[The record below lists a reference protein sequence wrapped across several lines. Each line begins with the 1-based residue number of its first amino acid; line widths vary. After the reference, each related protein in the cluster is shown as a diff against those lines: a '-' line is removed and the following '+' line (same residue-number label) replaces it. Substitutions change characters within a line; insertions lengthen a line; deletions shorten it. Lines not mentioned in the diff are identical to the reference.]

1 MQQGLKPLACEIQ
14 GKAFCSPTQEVKL
27 HFAAVNEHV
36 LRAGKKKKKKV
47 LWKPRDLKKGGVELQ
62 PNHPCGLGAA
72 SSTAQ

>member
-14 GKAFCSPTQEVKL
+14 GKASCSPVQELKL

-36 LRAGKKKKKKV
+36 LKAGGKK
-47 LWKPRDLKKGGVELQ
+47 RCFGNQEILKKGAELQ

-72 SSTAQ
+72 DEASSTAQ